1 MSNSSISKALLAAG
15 LFALSSTASMAGEPA
30 YHIIAR
36 YPIGGHDTGYDYLRL
51 DPASHR
57 LFVAHATRVEVLDAD
72 SGKKVGEIP
81 DTPGVHG
88 IAFAPEFHHGF
99 TSNGLART
107 VTMFDLDTLKTLSV
121 SKETGVKPD
130 SIAYD
135 PETHRVFVV
144 NGGSTG
150 DVSVIAPDTGAI
162 VATVPLGGGKLEEI
176 QLDGHGRAFVNDEAN
191 NVVHVFDTHKLTKLT
206 SWPVSP
212 GEEPTGLAFDPQTH
226 RLFTACGNNKLVA
239 LDSETGKV
247 LGTATIGSD
256 PDGAAFD
263 PRTKRVLVPTRDG
276 KLSVVNVA
284 AKDKYPTLQT
294 LKTEPGARTIALDSR
309 NGRVY
314 IPYAKFGP
322 APAPSAQDPKPR
334 PVMDAES
341 FTVLVAGE

>member
-1 MSNSSISKALLAAG
+1 MSNSSISKALIAG
-15 LFALSSTASMAGEPA
+15 LFALSTAASMAAEPG

-99 TSNGLART
+99 TTNGTARS

-135 PETHRVFVV
+135 PESHHVFVV

-226 RLFTACGNNKLVA
+226 RLFAACGNDKLVA

-247 LGTATIGSD
+247 LGTASIGSD

-322 APAPSAQDPKPR
+322 APAASAQDPKPR